1 MWKATVAHGF
11 RLHARAARDA
21 EGGAAGASRGEPH
34 GPGGS
39 ARALSPPRGEPR
51 TLEGASSSRRLTG
64 RGVRWGWDTG
74 ARGGKAAASWGMS
87 ERERVYNT
95 LLYVPLQVERLLSF
109 GSAVC
114 LTSFLDLFTQMPARI
129 ARAALGAL
137 APARWRR
144 PLSADALCDV
154 CWALLIAVVWLS
166 LSFISTSEI
175 YHYIHGQVQEV
186 IKLYGLLTILDV
198 FDKIFLNL
206 NVDCLEALGGSCA
219 AVAGGTCSRGGRSF
233 AEGPS
238 PAAAAR
244 RSDWLRLG
252 ADFFVC
258 AGVMLLHSFVLLCEA
273 IAFSVAVTSESGNL
287 MAILLSNN
295 FNEIKSSVFK
305 NMSVDKVWRM
315 SILDIVERFHIVC
328 ALGFVLVHSMLVKG
342 TMVPSP
348 ALAWQCASIVLIEN
362 VVDVLKHAFAGKLND
377 VKPGLYSEYLN
388 DLCTKAADSRNENM
402 HRVVNFVPLVP
413 AVLLVRVAVPFARK
427 IWKKACGLGMWK
439 EALLGFALLYA
450 ALLLFQLALGWGLR
464 KCAGLYRDYF
474 EDPERPAVKRPWIV
488 RTRAPPHQKV
498 E

>member
-1 MWKATVAHGF
+1 M
-11 RLHARAARDA
+11 
-21 EGGAAGASRGEPH
+21 
-34 GPGGS
+34 
-39 ARALSPPRGEPR
+39 
-51 TLEGASSSRRLTG
+51 
-64 RGVRWGWDTG
+64 
-74 ARGGKAAASWGMS
+74 
-87 ERERVYNT
+87 
-95 LLYVPLQVERLLSF
+95 
-109 GSAVC
+109 
-114 LTSFLDLFTQMPARI
+114 
-129 ARAALGAL
+129 
-137 APARWRR
+137 
-144 PLSADALCDV
+144 
-154 CWALLIAVVWLS
+154 
-166 LSFISTSEI
+166 
-175 YHYIHGQVQEV
+175 
-186 IKLYGLLTILDV
+186 
-198 FDKIFLNL
+198 
-206 NVDCLEALGGSCA
+206 
-219 AVAGGTCSRGGRSF
+219 
-233 AEGPS
+233 
-238 PAAAAR
+238 
-244 RSDWLRLG
+244 
-252 ADFFVC
+252 C

-427 IWKKACGLGMWK
+427 IWKKASGLGMWK